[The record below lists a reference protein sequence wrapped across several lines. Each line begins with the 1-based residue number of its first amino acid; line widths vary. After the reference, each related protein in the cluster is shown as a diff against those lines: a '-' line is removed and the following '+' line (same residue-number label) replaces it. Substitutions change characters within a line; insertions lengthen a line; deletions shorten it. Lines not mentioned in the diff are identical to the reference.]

1 MERRKAKREKYETKE
16 HRRWR
21 GKCTRKK
28 QTQQPQQQ
36 QQQQQ
41 QKEEEQ
47 ETAASATSTWDG
59 GNANPASTESER
71 VNMAA
76 TDSNSN

>member
-41 QKEEEQ
+41 KEEEQ
-47 ETAASATSTWDG
+47 ETAASATSTGDG
-59 GNANPASTESER
+59 GNANPASTKNER

-76 TDSNSN
+76 TDFSSN